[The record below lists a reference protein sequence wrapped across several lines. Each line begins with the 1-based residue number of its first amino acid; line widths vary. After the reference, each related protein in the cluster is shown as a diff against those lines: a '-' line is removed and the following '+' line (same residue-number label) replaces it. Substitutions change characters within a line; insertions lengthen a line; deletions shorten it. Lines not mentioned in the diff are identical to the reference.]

1 MNRAQQIERLKAHR
15 EPWDMVIVGGGATGL
30 GAALD
35 AASRGHSVV
44 LIEQHDFA
52 KGTSSRSTKLVHG
65 GVRYLQQGDIA
76 LVLEAL
82 RERGRLLHNAPHL
95 AHTMAFVIPCYHWW
109 EVPFYGVGLVLYDL
123 LAGRLG
129 LGKTRLLSAAGLMS
143 RLPTVREEGLKGGV
157 LYYDGQF
164 DDARLAVAIA
174 RTAVAQGATVLNYM
188 RCSGFVKQGDRI
200 VGVRASDIETGE
212 EHELRARVVMNATGI
227 FVDALRHEDEPAA
240 VPLVQPSQGVHLVLE
255 RQFLPGDTALLI
267 PKTTDGRVL
276 FAVPWNGHVIVGT
289 TDTPVK
295 EASLEPRALQ
305 EEIDLI
311 LANAARYL
319 ARPPT
324 RADVLSV
331 YAGLR
336 PLAHRSSA
344 VEHTAALSRRH
355 VIEVSDSGLI
365 TITGGKWTTYRQM
378 AEEVVARAEMGG
390 GLSPQKCVTATLALD
405 DRADIAIAA
414 LAAANPELAK
424 VLHPRLPYH
433 QADVIWAVR
442 EGMARTVEDVL
453 ARRTRALFLD
463 AQASIEAAEDV
474 AKLMARE
481 MGWSVEQT
489 AMQVQQYREFAR
501 GYLIQ
506 TSS

>member
-15 EPWDMVIVGGGATGL
+15 EPWDMVIVGGGASGL

-35 AASRGHSVV
+35 AASRGYSVV

-65 GVRYLQQGDIA
+65 GVRYLQQGDIS

-95 AHTMAFVIPCYHWW
+95 AHSMAFVIPCYHWW
-109 EVPFYGVGLVLYDL
+109 EAPFYGIGLVLYDL

-129 LGKTRLLSAAGLMS
+129 LGKTRLLSAAGVMS

-188 RCSGFVKQGDRI
+188 RCSGFVKEGGRI
-200 VGVRASDIETGE
+200 VGVRASDVETGE
-212 EHELRARVVMNATGI
+212 EHVLRARVVLNATGI
-227 FVDALRHEDEPAA
+227 FVDALRHEDKPDAA
-240 VPLVQPSQGVHLVLE
+240 PLVQPSQGVHVVLE
-255 RQFLPGDTALLI
+255 RQFLPGETALLI

-295 EASLEPRALQ
+295 EALLEPRALE
-305 EEIDLI
+305 EEIELI
-311 LANAARYL
+311 LTNAARYL

-336 PLAHRSSA
+336 PLAHRSA
-344 VEHTAALSRRH
+344 VKHTAALSRSH

-378 AEEVVARAEMGG
+378 AEEVVARAEMCA
-390 GLSPQKCVTATLALD
+390 GLPPEKCVTATLVLD

-414 LAAANPELAK
+414 LASANPELAK

-433 QADVIWAVR
+433 HADVIWAVR

-463 AQASIEAAEDV
+463 ARASIEAAEDV
-474 AKLMARE
+474 AKLMAR
-481 MGWSVEQT
+481 GLNWSEQQT
-489 AMQVQQYREFAR
+489 AKQAQQYREFAR
-501 GYLIQ
+501 GYLIP
-506 TSS
+506 SSA